1 MDVRERLSVY
11 VIVSGSTPETVVEAL
26 LGAGVGALQFREKAL
41 PMAEQLVQARRLRA
55 QCRRAGALFFVN
67 DRLDLAMAAGADGVH
82 LGQSDLPPA
91 EARRLWGP
99 QALIGASCATL
110 EELSIADGADYV
122 GVGPIYATAS
132 KVDAGTPVGT
142 AAVEQIC
149 RAFPGPVVGIG
160 GIGPGLAAPLI
171 RAGAC
176 GVSVISAILD
186 APDPA
191 FAARELLR
199 EVRQALAERG
209 PTGSGPPRRAGGA

>member
-1 MDVRERLSVY
+1 MDLRERLSVY
-11 VIVSGSTPETVVEAL
+11 VIVSGSTPEGVVDRVLA
-26 LGAGVGALQFREKAL
+26 AGVGSLQYREKHL
-41 PMAEQLVQARRLRA
+41 PLGEQLRQARRLRE
-55 QCRRAGALFFVN
+55 QCRQAGALFFVN

-110 EELSIADGADYV
+110 EELPFSAGADYV

-132 KVDAGTPVGT
+132 KEDAGAPQG
-142 AAVEQIC
+142 VEALARIC
-149 RAFPGPVVGIG
+149 QAFPGPVVGIG
-160 GIGPGLAAPLI
+160 GIGPGRVAPLI

-176 GVSVISAILD
+176 GVSVISAVLD

-191 FAARELLR
+191 AAARELLR
-199 EVRQALAERG
+199 EVTHALAETGATRG
-209 PTGSGPPRRAGGA
+209 GPRADGS